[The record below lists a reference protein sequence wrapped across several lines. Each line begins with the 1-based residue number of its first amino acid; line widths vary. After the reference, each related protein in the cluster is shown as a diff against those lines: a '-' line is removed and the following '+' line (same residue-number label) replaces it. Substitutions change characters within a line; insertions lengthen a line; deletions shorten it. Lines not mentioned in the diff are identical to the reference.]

1 MKKKIIIVIAAICL
15 IAIAVVAGV
24 KLYSDSRTRKITDF
38 YDNDVSTI
46 QKVTIRKAG
55 KDDIVVPKEYYEEVT
70 EYLSKMSFPG
80 VFRGGKY
87 DGWSYI
93 IVIETAEKS
102 ISITPLGNRCEIDK
116 KVYNLE
122 GCDEDFLRELY
133 ERCMNGMID

>member
-87 DGWSYI
+87 DVFSYI
-93 IVIETAEKS
+93 IVIETSEKS
-102 ISITPLGNRCEIDK
+102 I
-116 KVYNLE
+116 
-122 GCDEDFLRELY
+122 
-133 ERCMNGMID
+133 